1 MQTYKGML
9 LDPIRNLR
17 NCLGVGGLTAE
28 DKMLVY
34 LIPYIVTLRSSNHA
48 QVTDDDLQIV
58 IVSNQVSR

>member
-1 MQTYKGML
+1 MYCIIHEQC
-9 LDPIRNLR
+9 LR
-17 NCLGVGGLTAE
+17 VKVVLGVGGLTAE